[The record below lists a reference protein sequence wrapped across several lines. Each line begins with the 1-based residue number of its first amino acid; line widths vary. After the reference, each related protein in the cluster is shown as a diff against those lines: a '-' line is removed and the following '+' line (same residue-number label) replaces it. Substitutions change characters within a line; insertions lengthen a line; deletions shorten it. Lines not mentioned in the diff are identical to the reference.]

1 MILTQAP
8 IHFNREEFLT
18 PFDKVFDKVM
28 ETSFPQ
34 FTKDFGIKFFEN
46 SSYPKVDV
54 IDYDDKVTI
63 IAEIPN
69 LNKDQLI
76 VEVEDRILT
85 ICGSKHIPNEDKGK
99 YIKRELKHSAFRRS
113 FELGDK
119 LSDQVE
125 AMFDNGVLTVDI
137 PKVKPKKPTKTKVK
151 IL

>member
-1 MILTQAP
+1 MIITTKP
-8 IHFNREEFLT
+8 VHYNREEFLT

-46 SSYPKVDV
+46 SSYPKVDA
-54 IDYDDKVTI
+54 IDYDDRLTI

-69 LNKDQLI
+69 LNKDQLV
-76 VEVEDRILT
+76 VEVEERVLT
-85 ICGSKHIPNEDKGK
+85 IFGSKHVPKENDGK
-99 YIKRELKHSAFRRS
+99 YIKRELKHSSFRRS

-119 LSDQVE
+119 LSDKVE
-125 AMFDNGVLTVDI
+125 ATFDNGVLTIDV
-137 PKVKPKKPTKTKVK
+137 PKVKPKKPKKTQVK